1 LVLGDFFAYIDQ
13 EKEVSMLEFVEER
26 MKNPDIKV
34 FGMGGA
40 GCNAI
45 TRMVEHSL
53 RGVDLIAVNTDIQD
67 LTNCSAH
74 KKLQIGIE
82 LTKGMGSGGVPDIG
96 RQAAEEDRE
105 RIEEVLEGSD
115 MVFITAGMGG
125 GTGTGGSPVVA
136 RTAKEIGALTVAIVT
151 KPFEFEG
158 KRRMNFA
165 LKGIDE
171 LRKEVDTV
179 ICISNQ
185 KLLAIVGKQT
195 PIEEAFRIADQVLC
209 HATRGISDL
218 ITEPGLVNLDFAD
231 VRSVMLEGSDAFMG
245 TGTGTGEN
253 RARDAAEQAI
263 SCPLLEDISIRG
275 AKGLLVNITGGKD
288 LTLFEASD
296 AASTIKEATG
306 SDANV
311 LWGVTVNEES
321 DGDVR
326 VTVIATGI
334 GHGSSLNGLTDI
346 PSMAKED
353 LDRPT
358 FKRKLSHQEGPDS
371 TNWIPLDP
379 EDLETPTFIRKRNGL

>member
-1 LVLGDFFAYIDQ
+1 
-13 EKEVSMLEFVEER
+13 MLEFVEEIT
-26 MKNPDIKV
+26 KAPNIKV

-45 TRMVEHSL
+45 TRMVEQTL
-53 RGVDLIAVNTDIQD
+53 KGVDLISVNTDIQD
-67 LTNCSAH
+67 LTNCSAP
-74 KKLQIGIE
+74 KKVQIGIE
-82 LTKGMGSGGVPDIG
+82 LTNGMGSGGIPEVG
-96 RQAAEEDRE
+96 RQAAEEDTE
-105 RIEEVLEGSD
+105 KIEEALDGAD

-125 GTGTGGSPVVA
+125 GTGTGASPVVA
-136 RTAKEIGALTVAIVT
+136 RIAKGTGALTVAIVT

-158 KRRMNFA
+158 KRRMDFA

-171 LRKEVDTV
+171 LRREVDTV

-195 PIEEAFRIADQVLC
+195 PIEEAFKTADQVLYR
-209 HATRGISDL
+209 ATRGISDL

-245 TGTGTGEN
+245 TGTGSGEN
-253 RARDAAEQAI
+253 RAKEAAEQAI

-296 AASTIKEATG
+296 AATAIKEATG
-306 SDANV
+306 NDANV
-311 LWGVTVNEES
+311 LWGVMVNEEK

-334 GHGSSLNGLTDI
+334 GHSRNLDGLVDI
-346 PSMAKED
+346 PSFTKED

-358 FKRKLSHQEGPDS
+358 FKRRLKQEENQSSP
-371 TNWIPLDP
+371 NWIPLDP
-379 EDLETPTFIRKRNGL
+379 EDLETPTFIRKRNGF

>member
-1 LVLGDFFAYIDQ
+1 
-13 EKEVSMLEFVEER
+13 MLEFVEER
-26 MKNPDIKV
+26 VKTPDIKV

-45 TRMVEHSL
+45 TRMVEHAL

-67 LTNCSAH
+67 LTNSSAH

-82 LTKGMGSGGVPDIG
+82 LTKGMGSGGIPEIG

-105 RIEEVLEGSD
+105 KIEEVLEGAD

-179 ICISNQ
+179 ICIANQ

-253 RARDAAEQAI
+253 RAKDAAEQAI
-263 SCPLLEDISIRG
+263 SCPLLEDVSIRG

-296 AASTIKEATG
+296 AATAIKEATG

-311 LWGVTVNEES
+311 LWGVTVNEEA

-334 GHGSSLNGLTDI
+334 GHGSNLDGLADI
-346 PSMAKED
+346 PSFVKED

-358 FKRKLSHQEGPDS
+358 FKRRLKQEEDTDS
-371 TNWIPLDP
+371 PNWIPLDP